1 LSIQLNEV
9 RPCGTPTQSRTGFD
23 SWTSETGQ
31 GSRAPPLVCKWH
43 GQNCTDEAPADHP
56 TRSVTVTWPLFA
68 CGRAA
73 PDTTRTPALRTG
85 GGNRRKGSRQP
96 WGFRRATACVDR
108 SRPDVLTRAQRILC
122 CLDNFIGLDGHCF
135 FDEATPRL
143 LDPYLD
149 GYRKMEHFQTVVS

>member
-1 LSIQLNEV
+1 VARQPSPEPGSIPGRARQGRAAVRLLSYAN
-9 RPCGTPTQSRTGFD
+9 GMDRTARMRRRL
-23 SWTSETGQ
+23 TT
-31 GSRAPPLVCKWH
+31 
-43 GQNCTDEAPADHP
+43 